1 MKTSALPEDPQQA
14 VRQVKVRSRPIAAS
28 LILVGGVILLVFG
41 MALAIAVGAKDIAL
55 PDVWNALFHFNPDL
69 TEHQIIRELRMPRVI
84 GAAIVG
90 AAFAVAGAIMQGM
103 TRNYLASPSIMGVSD
118 GSVMAVTLCMIL
130 LPSATNMGTIFFSLL
145 GSAIGAGI
153 VFGLA
158 WLLPNGT
165 SPVRMAILGTII
177 GTFLGGIAE
186 AAAMYF
192 QVSQSI
198 SFWYNARLDQMDMA
212 MIKLAL
218 PFAVVGIVL
227 ALCLSRSI
235 TVLSM
240 GDDIAAGLGQRT
252 ALVKGLSMLSVVI
265 LTGISVALAGK
276 IAFVGLLVPHIV
288 RFFVGTDYRGII
300 PASAMVGGLFL
311 VLCDIASRFVNA
323 PYETPIG
330 VVTSLIGVPFFLYL
344 IKRKGGRANAL

>member
-1 MKTSALPEDPQQA
+1 MSGNRRIHPFVLTAIALPA
-14 VRQVKVRSRPIAAS
+14 IVVV
-28 LILVGGVILLVFG
+28 LVGSILYGAKNIDASIVLE
-41 MALAIAVGAKDIAL
+41 AIFHFDSNNIDHQIILQSRIPRAVGAL
-55 PDVWNALFHFNPDL
+55 L
-69 TEHQIIRELRMPRVI
+69 I
-84 GAAIVG
+84 GAFLAMS
-90 AAFAVAGAIMQGM
+90 GAIMQGM

-118 GSVMAVTLCMIL
+118 GSIMAVTLCMIL
-130 LPSATNMGTIFFSLL
+130 LPGTSSMGLIIFSLV
-145 GSAIGAGI
+145 GSAVGAGL

-198 SFWYNARLDQMDMA
+198 SFWYNARLDQMDPTL
-212 MIKLAL
+212 IKLAL
-218 PFAVVGIVL
+218 PFAGVGIVL
-227 ALCLSRSI
+227 ALSLSRSI
-235 TVLSM
+235 TLLAM
-240 GDDIAAGLGQRT
+240 GDEIAAGLGQRT
-252 ALVKGLSMLSVVI
+252 RLVKGLSMFSVVI

-276 IAFVGLLVPHIV
+276 IAFVGLLIPHV
-288 RFFVGTDYRGII
+288 TRFLVGMDYRVII
-300 PASAMVGGLFL
+300 PISGLMGGLFL
-311 VLCDIASRFVNA
+311 VLCDIASRFINA

-344 IKRKGGRANAL
+344 IKRKGGRTHAL

>member
-1 MKTSALPEDPQQA
+1 MSSK
-14 VRQVKVRSRPIAAS
+14 RRIRP
-28 LILVGGVILLVFG
+28 L
-41 MALAIAVGAKDIAL
+41 ALAIIVIPAIFAALVVSVLYGAKNIDASTVLEAIFHFEADQIDHQIILQSRVPRAVGAL
-55 PDVWNALFHFNPDL
+55 L
-69 TEHQIIRELRMPRVI
+69 I
-84 GAAIVG
+84 GAFLAMSG
-90 AAFAVAGAIMQGM
+90 AMMQGM

-130 LPSATNMGTIFFSLL
+130 LPGTSNMGTIVFSLI
-145 GSAIGAGI
+145 GSAIGASI

-198 SFWYNARLDQMDMA
+198 SFWYNTRLDQMDLN

-218 PFAVVGIVL
+218 PFAGVGIAL
-227 ALCLSRSI
+227 ALSLSRSI

-240 GDDIAAGLGQRT
+240 GDDVASGLGQRT

-288 RFFVGTDYRGII
+288 RFLVGTDYRAIL
-300 PASAMVGGLFL
+300 PSSALIGGLFL
-311 VLCDIASRFVNA
+311 VLCDVASRFVNA